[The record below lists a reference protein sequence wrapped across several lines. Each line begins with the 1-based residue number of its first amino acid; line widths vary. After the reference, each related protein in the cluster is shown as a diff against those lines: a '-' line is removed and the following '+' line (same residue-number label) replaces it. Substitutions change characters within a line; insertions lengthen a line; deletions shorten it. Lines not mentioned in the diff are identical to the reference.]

1 MHFGTV
7 TLVARAAGRLDGRP
21 EEGRPFGGFPVTA
34 PVRGGEGGCWR
45 REMTSTTTGKVNGQR
60 WSHSTRQRRFQ
71 EKMMG
76 SVWKVISMKGY
87 IYPSE
92 IPGLGLDIEI

>member
-1 MHFGTV
+1 
-7 TLVARAAGRLDGRP
+7 
-21 EEGRPFGGFPVTA
+21 
-34 PVRGGEGGCWR
+34 
-45 REMTSTTTGKVNGQR
+45 MTSTTTGKVNGQR